1 VCFVVRKTTLEI
13 KRAILTT
20 LYLIGIKNT
29 DSWRSREGDLQH
41 TFPLDV
47 SMVPS
52 SVITVTADDECL
64 TCGGF
69 YLGKTVHLGSFEF
82 IADYFSNL
90 SLYPMRGDS
99 SAAYMGSTLF
109 RTRPSASSRAEAND
123 AVFYASTLD
132 TLSHASLSTKVARS
146 FTSLM

>member
-1 VCFVVRKTTLEI
+1 VCFVVRKTSLEI

-20 LYLIGIKNT
+20 IYLTGIKNT
-29 DSWRSREGDLQH
+29 DSRRSRKGDLQH

-69 YLGKTVHLGSFEF
+69 YLGKIVHLGSFEF
-82 IADYFSNL
+82 ITDYFSSL

-109 RTRPSASSRAEAND
+109 RTRPSASSQAEANA

-132 TLSHASLSTKVARS
+132 TLSHDSLSTKMAGS